1 MCCLSFELWLLNAF
15 SSSYSNISR
24 HCSCYNLCPCVI
36 PTTITPLSEMSFTSL
51 SGCSFPQK
59 MTGLWERWVRCPTF
73 CFSLIA
79 PGQKVTWHVSVLLK
93 QKLEDFNPRNIN
105 MKTISTLP
113 RGQPSMIFISY
124 NQQFPALDGFM
135 ELIRSSRWWETHLEH
150 QLNEFQVFSDPIRDE
165 FREVWSSWCIRE
177 WFSFC
182 NK

>member
-1 MCCLSFELWLLNAF
+1 MCCFSFGLWCLNAF

-24 HCSCYNLCPCVI
+24 YCSCHNLRPRVI
-36 PTTITPLSEMSFTSL
+36 PTTITPLWEMSFTSM

-59 MTGLWERWVRCPTF
+59 MTGLWERWVRCPSF
-73 CFSLIA
+73 SFSLIA

-93 QKLEDFNPRNIN
+93 QNLGDSNPSNIN

-113 RGQPSMIFISY
+113 RGQHSMVPISY
-124 NQQFPALDGFM
+124 NQQFPALDRFT
-135 ELIRSSRWWETHLEH
+135 ELIRSSRWWEMHLEH
-150 QLNEFQVFSDPIRDE
+150 QLNEFQVFSDPIRDA

-177 WFSFC
+177 RFSLG